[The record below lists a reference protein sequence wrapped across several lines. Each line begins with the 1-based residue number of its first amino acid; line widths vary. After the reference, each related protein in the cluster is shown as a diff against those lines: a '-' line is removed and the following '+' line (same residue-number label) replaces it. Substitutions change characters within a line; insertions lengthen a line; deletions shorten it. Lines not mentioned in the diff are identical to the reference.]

1 MLDSGNKQKSF
12 DDLYNDKNCK
22 FRGYNCQIK
31 QIYGLSFLVYTLVSS
46 KERKINCNTADDSD
60 KEMFAAVSLNAL
72 CTSVLYESN
81 IV

>member
-46 KERKINCNTADDSD
+46 KERKITCNTADDSD
-60 KEMFAAVSLNAL
+60 KENVCSCKFECFMYIS
-72 CTSVLYESN
+72 T
-81 IV
+81 I